1 MERGGQSGASAESDE
16 SLMRF
21 FFDRR
26 KAYRYVL
33 QHPWC
38 CSVKRLQG
46 GVLFLKLRNIL
57 CSPAPS
63 RALEIFDAASTISL
77 PAPPPSSTPRR
88 AHLYLLVESRRPIAR
103 LDRARHTRICAT
115 ACCRSCTQREC
126 AACERGADSVR
137 IDARAPCASVRA
149 PVGKAPH
156 WTHSLSP
163 CQTPRH
169 LSARRRAR
177 SRRSSC

>member
-1 MERGGQSGASAESDE
+1 VVRVVRA
-16 SLMRF
+16 
-21 FFDRR
+21 R
-26 KAYRYVL
+26 KAMRVRCVSPSTVVPLRSATSLVL
-33 QHPWC
+33 QRQT
-38 CSVKRLQG
+38 VARG